1 MGSKK
6 IYETL
11 LQGASLMPT
20 ITPLSRYGERSAK
33 GSGKFHGSGSAVG
46 GGCDREREMVI
57 QTLRDTVVKKLL
69 TCCE

>member
-1 MGSKK
+1 MPELKVQEFSFERGLRA
-6 IYETL
+6 EEVV
-11 LQGASLMPT
+11 PT

-57 QTLRDTVVKKLL
+57 QTL
-69 TCCE
+69 